1 MHLISTMLTNDT
13 TNMLPHHLSSFT
25 LLPFIKSQLTSRQSF
40 ISRLFTNRRDH
51 RSGMSSRLHPP
62 NPPISGRLKIISLV
76 GTRPTAQFAHPL
88 EQSPRAASFLSFL
101 SLVLTSPPPSY
112 TMNKATLSPRFSFL
126 SLCCVCGEIN
136 CELWN
141 SVHPQP
147 PLCIFSLEAG
157 CLRVHTREREREK
170 KEYTRVTRP
179 ESWKETCTV
188 ITPLTPTWRGKVC
201 SWVAREYTR
210 CFLSGSWWRAFDLPS
225 IVRSQ
230 VETTCFPLPSSSS
243 QVCIYCRWTLFKVV
257 RIVRLRSSFR
267 RMIKVGRWTSQ
278 ERLRSRGTGKNGI
291 SVV

>member
-126 SLCCVCGEIN
+126 SPCCVCGEIN

-157 CLRVHTREREREK
+157 CLRVHTREREREEGVHARDK
-170 KEYTRVTRP
+170 ARIEERNVHGNYTAYANLEGKSLLVGGARVYSLLLERKLM
-179 ESWKETCTV
+179 ESVWSSVDCAVTGRNDLFST
-188 ITPLTPTWRGKVC
+188 TLLLLSSLYLLPLN
-201 SWVAREYTR
+201 
-210 CFLSGSWWRAFDLPS
+210 
-225 IVRSQ
+225 
-230 VETTCFPLPSSSS
+230 
-243 QVCIYCRWTLFKVV
+243 
-257 RIVRLRSSFR
+257 SF
-267 RMIKVGRWTSQ
+267 
-278 ERLRSRGTGKNGI
+278 
-291 SVV
+291 